1 MALLSSG
8 SSPGSLMLATPCTF
22 SGMPPLEYAP
32 AHLDVDG
39 DVGEVDAVDD
49 LEQRHAQRAAAAHHA
64 VADLALARR
73 ARTRPEK
80 MSASLGALT

>member
-32 AHLDVDG
+32 RTWMSMAMLVRSTLSTTSNSG
-39 DVGEVDAVDD
+39 T
-49 LEQRHAQRAAAAHHA
+49 
-64 VADLALARR
+64 RR
-73 ARTRPEK
+73 ARPPRTTR
-80 MSASLGALT
+80 